1 MRLSFI
7 IIIIIRM
14 KVLIADVFGKA
25 TMDSLAKEGFQIT
38 YDSSLEKEKLAA
50 ALSKIQPTVLVV
62 RSTKVPAQMIDSMT
76 SVKLIIRAGSG
87 VDNIDVKHASSKG
100 IMISNCPGMNAIAVA

>member
-1 MRLSFI
+1 
-7 IIIIIRM
+7 M

-25 TMDSLAKEGFQIT
+25 TMDALAKEGFQIT
-38 YDSSLEKEKLAA
+38 YDSSLEKDKLTA
-50 ALSKIQPTVLVV
+50 ALAKVQPTVLVV

-87 VDNIDVKHASSKG
+87 VDNIDIK
-100 IMISNCPGMNAIAVA
+100 